1 MANHSTDSAPK
12 KRRSGFTTPMLV
24 AFLAT
29 GIGGFFG
36 LRLLLQTLLGY
47 ETRVSVSWGT
57 DDFARLGGKVLASL
71 PFVEAGATG
80 DRVAISDVRVAP
92 VAYAEAALGMG
103 VRERLGVAGADAS
116 DAAGAAQ
123 PAPPRFLYDVP
134 AGWKALPPRMFRDI
148 NLQHEEVASTQL
160 TATAFN
166 DRGGLRGN
174 VDRWRREVGL
184 APLTDAEF
192 EALPTRPVM
201 GQPAT
206 YIELRG
212 SYAGMGDV
220 QLDDATVLGAIGK
233 AEDLTLFVKM
243 VVPTDMADEQRA
255 VFDGFLDS
263 LAINTEPAPPRADAD
278 PRAVGPA
285 GATDSRSS
293 PLRWDAPEGWAVE
306 PPRNMFRE
314 VTFRS
319 GGVEMYASLARGGV
333 EGNVNRWA
341 GQLGLEPL
349 DDGALAA
356 LERVRTEGAGEAVV
370 FEGTGSLQAMGSPM
384 PVPGQRMLAAVAVPG
399 DGRIVTLK
407 MTGPDA
413 DVAARKDVFMSVLR
427 SLALER

>member
-1 MANHSTDSAPK
+1 MIQSLSDAVLRPASPAGPAPAAADLAPAPRHANPAAPEPLAHMVNSIEHRPARRALR
-12 KRRSGFTTPMLV
+12 RRSC
-24 AFLAT
+24 AAAA
-29 GIGGFFG
+29 
-36 LRLLLQTLLGY
+36 LLCAALSGC
-47 ETRVSVSWGT
+47 E
-57 DDFARLGGKVLASL
+57 D
-71 PFVEAGATG
+71 GATG
-80 DRVAISDVRVAP
+80 ARASIDEVRVAP
-92 VAYAEAALGMG
+92 VAYAEAAVGMG
-103 VRERLGVAGADAS
+103 IRERLGMGGAQAG
-116 DAAGAAQ
+116 AGAAEQ
-123 PAPPRFLYDVP
+123 PSRPRFLFDVP
-134 AGWKALPPRMFRDI
+134 EGWKALPPRMFRDI
-148 NLQHEEVASTQL
+148 NLQHAEVASTQL

-184 APLTDAEF
+184 MPLTDPEF
-192 EALPTRPVM
+192 ESLPTREVM
-201 GQPAT
+201 GEEAT

-220 QLDDATVLGAIGK
+220 QLDDATVFGAIGE
-233 AEDLTLFVKM
+233 ADGLTLFVKM

-263 LAINTEPAPPRADAD
+263 LAINSAPADAGGGAD

-285 GATDSRSS
+285 AEAGGRSS
-293 PLRWDAPEGWAVE
+293 PLSWDAPEGWAVE

-333 EGNVNRWA
+333 AGNVNRWA
-341 GQLGLEPL
+341 GQLGLDPL
-349 DDGALAA
+349 DDGELAA
-356 LERVRTEGAGEAVV
+356 LERVETRGAGEAVV
-370 FEGTGSLQAMGSPM
+370 FEGVGSLQAMGSPV

-399 DGRIVTLK
+399 GGRIVTLK

-413 DVAARKDVFMSVLR
+413 DVAARKDVFLSVLR